1 MTVIDN
7 GSLMTAYLQ
16 WRGVPPSYLGASR
29 GVGAVFGMGGT
40 FLFPLVTGCF
50 GGRFRQTGLV
60 AVWLFWLL
68 LLPSA
73 LSFLWYGESRIS
85 DYSVIG
91 CMIISRVG
99 LWMFD
104 LAETQVMQEDVEPR
118 HRATLNSVQT
128 SLFQAS
134 DTSETLPTHLL
145 ESCADAPC
153 CPAPRPHPDHLP
165 TGS

>member
-134 DTSETLPTHLL
+134 DTSETLPRHLL

-153 CPAPRPHPDHLP
+153 CPAPRPHPYH
-165 TGS
+165 